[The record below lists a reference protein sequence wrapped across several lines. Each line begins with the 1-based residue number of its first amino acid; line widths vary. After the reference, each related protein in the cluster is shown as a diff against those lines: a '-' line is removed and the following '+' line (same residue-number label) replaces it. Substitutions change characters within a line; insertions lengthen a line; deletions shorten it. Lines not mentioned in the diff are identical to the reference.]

1 MSVSSLIQH
10 EWSMCSQLQKKIKIK
25 RKSSV
30 HGCVWKLLWKEVSLH
45 YVFVHGTCG
54 FSLVHNLWDHRI
66 FLCTNGNYV
75 LNETMSRTL
84 AIHYR
89 VHLPCNQ
96 QILSIVHTSKL
107 TLWYSGFWR
116 LDKEKKRE
124 ITWISFPSMETDGRN
139 RLCIAARDQKLCFI
153 RSECH
158 WGRVE
163 GFVLMEFIY

>member
-1 MSVSSLIQH
+1 MRVCVRPGALYIVCTYMSQPLQWPQLPIVHHVCLVSHTTRVEYVFSITI
-10 EWSMCSQLQKKIKIK
+10 KIKIK
-25 RKSSV
+25 QKSSV

-107 TLWYSGFWR
+107 TLWYSGF
-116 LDKEKKRE
+116 
-124 ITWISFPSMETDGRN
+124 
-139 RLCIAARDQKLCFI
+139 
-153 RSECH
+153 
-158 WGRVE
+158 
-163 GFVLMEFIY
+163 